1 MTGRGAARQPGVMT
15 TATSP
20 GVDRYGGRI
29 TEIYDLM
36 YPSVFGDTE
45 KFIDYARR
53 RSPGRRVLELGIGT
67 GRLALPLAD
76 ADFSV
81 TGMDAS
87 PAMLE
92 VLAQRDVAGR
102 IRTQLGD
109 FTRDRVEG
117 EFDLA
122 MIMVNTLFF
131 ATSQDDQ
138 VSVFAAVADA
148 LTDEGVFLVETF
160 SPSVYHAQRAP
171 LVQMR
176 QLDEATLMVEQYT
189 VEPTSQFLIA
199 QHTVLGRG
207 EPFSFTHLLRYA
219 FPFELD
225 AIARCAGLELVE
237 RMAGWNGAPYAD
249 GMGRCLSL
257 YRKAAR

>member
-1 MTGRGAARQPGVMT
+1 MT
-15 TATSP
+15 TATWT

-36 YPSVFGDTE
+36 YPNIFGDFE
-45 KFIDYARR
+45 GFLDFVQRHA
-53 RSPGRRVLELGIGT
+53 PGRRVLEFGIGT

-76 ADFSV
+76 AGFEV
-81 TGMDAS
+81 AGLDAS

-92 VLAQRDVAGR
+92 VLSERDPAGR
-102 IRTQLGD
+102 IDARLGD
-109 FTRDRVEG
+109 FTRDRVPG

-122 MIMVNTLFF
+122 MIMVNTIFF
-131 ATSQDDQ
+131 ATSLDDQ
-138 VSVFAAVADA
+138 IAIFESAAAGLA
-148 LTDEGVFLVETF
+148 PGGLFLVETF

-176 QLDEATLMVEQYT
+176 QLDAATVMVEQYM
-189 VEPTSQFLIA
+189 VEPTAQLLIA

-207 EPFSFTHLLRYA
+207 EPFSFTHVLRYA

-225 AIARCAGLELVE
+225 AVARAAGFVLAE
-237 RMAGWNGAPYAD
+237 RMAGWNGAAYTD

-257 YRKAAR
+257 YRKADR